1 MSKGQPLP
9 SVLRATTMER
19 PVNQDVNTDLLF
31 PVNFSQ
37 NGAKFVFDKKGVLDS
52 NSQLNLAQI
61 VVNSASPAVDTN
73 SVLPTSTGALAMIRR
88 AYLEIGGRRVSDLV
102 QVGQYSTWKRLHFSN
117 EYKKGIVEPKQGG
130 NDVFVGSA
138 AAGIRAANDTV
149 SQASRGFEMPV
160 GTLGRESSEFAVN
173 DYATADFGK
182 QDPTKTAPP
191 TKPKRRITRDAN
203 TTPSFAVGLGQLIPF
218 LAGGV
223 QLPLF
228 AIREE
233 VSLVIEWADNTFGH
247 RFYPPR
253 LDSAGVALNA
263 TNCSST
269 MIENKCFM
277 CVDYLFYPDLMAGLA
292 EEIMQRGGY
301 DVPYTEILTQENM
314 LITDGAATSFNNN
327 FQLALGGKKV
337 KNIVVQKELVDG
349 ANESIINIGRYNSL
363 AFRLGEQVQLNIDS
377 NNWYSQPLSNGSLQK
392 HEADMVE
399 AMPLQLC
406 DYRWSWFNQ
415 VDSATGATPANGE
428 GLTDR
433 QLNGYAQTA
442 ECGSQHWI
450 GIKLE
455 NSFGQGRRMSNLP
468 VIYTTQSRPGVG
480 LAADDAGSQRRLR
493 FFTGIQKVLNIS
505 QGIVTQIE

>member
-9 SVLRATTMER
+9 PVLRATTMER

-37 NGAKFVFDKKGVLDS
+37 NSCKFVFDKKGVLDS

-73 SVLPTSTGALAMIRR
+73 SVLPTSTGALAMVRR

-117 EYKKGIVEPKQGG
+117 EYKKGIVQPKQGG

-138 AAGIRAANDTV
+138 ARGLRATNDTTT
-149 SQASRGFEMPV
+149 QASRGFDMPV
-160 GTLGRESSEFAVN
+160 GTLGRESSEFAIN
-173 DYATADFGK
+173 DYLSAGFGEQDVTKSDEAD
-182 QDPTKTAPP
+182 P
-191 TKPKRRITRDAN
+191 PKRRITRDAN
-203 TTPSFAVGLGQLIPF
+203 TTPSFAIGLGQLIPF
-218 LAGGV
+218 LSGGI

-233 VSLVIEWADNTFGH
+233 VSLVIEWADPTFGH
-247 RFYPPR
+247 RFYPPSV
-253 LDSAGVALNA
+253 DSAGVALTA
-263 TNCSST
+263 TNCTST

-314 LITDGAATSFNNN
+314 LITAGGATSFNNN

-337 KNIVVQKELVDG
+337 KSIVVQKELVDG
-349 ANESIINIGRYNSL
+349 ANESILNIGRYNSL
-363 AFRLGEQVQLNIDS
+363 AFRLGEQIQLNIDS
-377 NNWYSQPLSNGSLQK
+377 NNWYSQPISNGSLQK

-399 AMPLQLC
+399 AAPLQLC
-406 DYRWSWFNQ
+406 DYRWSFFNQ
-415 VDSATGATPANGE
+415 TDNTGAFGANGQ
-428 GLTDR
+428 GLSDR
-433 QLNGYAQTA
+433 QVNTYANNA

-468 VIYTTQSRPGVG
+468 VIYTTQSKAGVG
-480 LAADDAGSQRRLR
+480 LAAADAGSERRVR

>member
-1 MSKGQPLP
+1 MSRGQPLP
-9 SVLRATTMER
+9 PVLRATTMER

-37 NGAKFVFDKKGVLDS
+37 QSCKFVFDKKGVLDS
-52 NSQLNLAQI
+52 NSQLNMAQI
-61 VVNSASPAVDTN
+61 VVNSAHANDTN
-73 SVLPTSTGALAMIRR
+73 STLPTSTGALAMIRR

-117 EYKKGIVEPKQGG
+117 EYKKGIVQPKQGG

-138 AAGIRAANDTV
+138 ARVIRASADVVTQNT
-149 SQASRGFEMPV
+149 RGFGMPV

-173 DYATADFGK
+173 DFDSSASYGKQEAAKSDTAD
-182 QDPTKTAPP
+182 P
-191 TKPKRRITRDAN
+191 PKRRITRSAS

-218 LAGGV
+218 LSGGV

-233 VSLVIEWADNTFGH
+233 VSLVIEWADPTFGH
-247 RFYPPR
+247 RFYPPAT
-253 LDSAGVALNA
+253 DAAGNPQNA
-263 TNCSST
+263 TDCTST
-269 MIENKCFM
+269 IVENSVFM

-292 EEIMQRGGY
+292 EEIMQRGGF

-314 LITDGAATSFNNN
+314 LITSAAATSFNQNY
-327 FQLALGGKKV
+327 QLALGGKKV
-337 KNIVVQKELVDG
+337 KHIIVQKELVDG
-349 ANESIINIGRYNSL
+349 ANESINNLGRYNSL
-363 AFRLGEQVQLNIDS
+363 AFRLGEQIQLNIDS
-377 NNWYSQPLSNGSLQK
+377 NNYYSQPISNASLQK

-399 AMPLQLC
+399 ASPLQLC
-406 DYRWSWFNQ
+406 DYRYSWFNQ
-415 VDSATGATPANGE
+415 VDAVGAIGANDVGLSARLVNTYTNDSEGA
-428 GLTDR
+428 
-433 QLNGYAQTA
+433 
-442 ECGSQHWI
+442 SQHWV

-455 NSFGQGRRMSNLP
+455 NSFGQGMRMSNLP
-468 VIYTTQSRPGVG
+468 VIYTTQSKPGIG
-480 LAADDAGSQRRLR
+480 LAAADQDTQRRVR

>member
-1 MSKGQPLP
+1 MSRGQPLP
-9 SVLRATTMER
+9 PVLRATTMER

-37 NGAKFVFDKKGVLDS
+37 QSCKFVFDKKGVLDS

-61 VVNSASPAVDTN
+61 VVNSAHADDTN
-73 SVLPTSTGALAMIRR
+73 STLPTSTGALAMIRR

-117 EYKKGIVEPKQGG
+117 EYKKGIVQPKQGG

-138 AAGIRAANDTV
+138 ARVIRATNDIVT
-149 SQASRGFEMPV
+149 QRTRGFGMPT

-173 DYATADFGK
+173 DFDSSATYGTQQAD
-182 QDPTKTAPP
+182 QSDVADP
-191 TKPKRRITRDAN
+191 PKRRITRDPN
-203 TTPSFAVGLGQLIPF
+203 TTPSFAIGLGQLIPF
-218 LAGGV
+218 LSGGV
-223 QLPLF
+223 QIPLF

-233 VSLVIEWADNTFGH
+233 VSLVIEWADPTFGH
-247 RFYPPR
+247 RFYPPQT
-253 LDSAGVALNA
+253 DAAGNA
-263 TNCSST
+263 QNAADCTST
-269 MIENKCFM
+269 IVENSVFM

-292 EEIMQRGGY
+292 EEIMQRGGF

-314 LITDGAATSFNNN
+314 LITGAGDGAFNSN

-337 KNIVVQKELVDG
+337 KHIIVQKELVDG
-349 ANESIINIGRYNSL
+349 ANESINNLGRYNSL
-363 AFRLGEQVQLNIDS
+363 AFRLGEQIQLNIDS
-377 NNWYSQPLSNGSLQK
+377 NNYYSRPLSNGSLQK

-399 AMPLQLC
+399 ASPLQLC
-406 DYRWSWFNQ
+406 DYRYSWFNQ
-415 VDSATGATPANGE
+415 TDPAGAIGANDVGLSARLVNTYTNDS
-428 GLTDR
+428 
-433 QLNGYAQTA
+433 

-455 NSFGQGRRMSNLP
+455 NSFGQGMRMSNLP
-468 VIYTTQSRPGVG
+468 VIYTTQSKPGIG
-480 LAADDAGSQRRLR
+480 LAAADQDTQRRVR